1 MLGFSAVAP
10 SRDFAADEAEIA
22 SLRWFT
28 RAELRGAIANGEVRA
43 PSTISIA
50 GQLLYSWLDNA

>member
-28 RAELRGAIANGEVRA
+28 REELKDAIASSEVRA

-50 GQLLYSWLDNA
+50 GQLLHSWLENA